1 MATSVTHSE
10 SGRLKA
16 SPDVVGAAVITV
28 LGLLHLFGLQVG
40 GAVGFVVLLVGWPL
54 VGGTVAA
61 RLSPVGE
68 ERVAGVV
75 AGALAAITTTL
86 LVFVVGLFGAWSGF
100 ITGTFGVTL
109 WPVTFAMLALLT
121 IAWSV
126 FGLAGAELSVRVR
139 G

>member
-1 MATSVTHSE
+1 MATNVTHSDS
-10 SGRLKA
+10 SGLKA
-16 SPDVVGAAVITV
+16 SPDVVGGAVITV

-40 GAVGFVVLLVGWPL
+40 GVVGYVVLLVGWPL
-54 VGGTVAA
+54 IGGTVAA

-75 AGALAAITTTL
+75 AGAFAAITTA
-86 LVFVVGLFGAWSGF
+86 LVVLVAGLFGAWSGF

-109 WPVTFAMLALLT
+109 WPVVFGMLLVLT

-126 FGLAGAELSVRVR
+126 FGLVGADLSVRVSN
-139 G
+139 